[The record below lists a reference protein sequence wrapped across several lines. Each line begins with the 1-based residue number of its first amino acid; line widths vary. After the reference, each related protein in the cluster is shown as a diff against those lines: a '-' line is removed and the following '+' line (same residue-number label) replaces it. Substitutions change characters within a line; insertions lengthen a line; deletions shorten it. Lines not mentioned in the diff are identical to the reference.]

1 MAYFSGIGCL
11 LARVQ
16 ALDFKS
22 KDSIMD
28 DFESYVKMKGIN
40 LAIAILCIEVTKL
53 ETWVVII
60 SCCQTIGAVTVEA
73 SFDRYS
79 FSL

>member
-1 MAYFSGIGCL
+1 MAYFSGRGCL

-16 ALDFKS
+16 ALDFKF
-22 KDSIMD
+22 KDSITD
-28 DFESYVKMKGIN
+28 DFGSYIKTREIN

-53 ETWVVII
+53 ETWVFII
-60 SCCQTIGAVTVEA
+60 SCYQTIDVVTVVA